1 MAQNRD
7 QEKYVGHQGG
17 QEMGPFAKDKGDDAP
32 ASADLTAAGQ
42 TQAPQAKGA
51 PRRDGNA
58 RGAEGAAHSS

>member
-1 MAQNRD
+1 
-7 QEKYVGHQGG
+7 
-17 QEMGPFAKDKGDDAP
+17 MGPFAKDKGDDAP